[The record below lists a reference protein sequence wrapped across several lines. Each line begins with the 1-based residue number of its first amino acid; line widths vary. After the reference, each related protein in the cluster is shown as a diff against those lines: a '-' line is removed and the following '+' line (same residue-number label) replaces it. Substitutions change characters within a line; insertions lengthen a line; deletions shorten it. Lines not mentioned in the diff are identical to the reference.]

1 MPEINFLRERRKK
14 LTKAQVQDK
23 RLFRFSEIGFAVT
36 LGIFAAVF
44 GVHLFFTQR
53 LATLVKTQ
61 EEIRQEILGNEEVEK
76 NLVVMVS
83 KINILS
89 DLYKQR
95 RDKQQAI
102 TYFGSVFGVG
112 VSIKQIEYVSTDS
125 LLTFTLSAKDIFSMD
140 RVLLTLKTQE
150 LKDKFVKISP
160 SNLRRTEDGAYQINI
175 AVVLAEGK

>member
-1 MPEINFLRERRKK
+1 M
-14 LTKAQVQDK
+14 
-23 RLFRFSEIGFAVT
+23 
-36 LGIFAAVF
+36 
-44 GVHLFFTQR
+44 
-53 LATLVKTQ
+53 
-61 EEIRQEILGNEEVEK
+61 EK